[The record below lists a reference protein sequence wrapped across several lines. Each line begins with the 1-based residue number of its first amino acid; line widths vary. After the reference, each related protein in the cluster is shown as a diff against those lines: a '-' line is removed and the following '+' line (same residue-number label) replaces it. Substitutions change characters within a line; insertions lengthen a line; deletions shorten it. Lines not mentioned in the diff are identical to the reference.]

1 MSVLVTSPCIA
12 VRTVGW
18 CGSSLWM
25 KDHLELERVGAG
37 RIADRC
43 PVQNCMLHRTAVADL
58 RRRTRCDL
66 QVRLQSRRYEL
77 AHQVCVMLHS
87 FDKGIWSDM
96 VQLTMKSQL
105 CFKAGGRAEQDL
117 RCRQLQDRGSSDS
130 ADCAL
135 GLSPRQRVALLC
147 A

>member
-43 PVQNCMLHRTAVADL
+43 PVQHRLLYRTAVADL
-58 RRRTRCDL
+58 RRRAPLGL
-66 QVRLQSRRYEL
+66 QVILGSRRYEL
-77 AHQVCVMLHS
+77 AHQV
-87 FDKGIWSDM
+87 
-96 VQLTMKSQL
+96 
-105 CFKAGGRAEQDL
+105 
-117 RCRQLQDRGSSDS
+117 
-130 ADCAL
+130 
-135 GLSPRQRVALLC
+135 
-147 A
+147 

>member
-43 PVQNCMLHRTAVADL
+43 PVQNCMLHRTTVADL

-77 AHQVCVMLHS
+77 AHQVCFRHLKPKNKLDFH
-87 FDKGIWSDM
+87 
-96 VQLTMKSQL
+96 QLTLFPPWS
-105 CFKAGGRAEQDL
+105 C
-117 RCRQLQDRGSSDS
+117 
-130 ADCAL
+130 
-135 GLSPRQRVALLC
+135 
-147 A
+147 